1 VPYSMNNLLRK
12 INMSKLMLLTIVC
25 WLLVSK
31 PLYGQ
36 ESQAPHGDHVPDH
49 NGLVLMHSNE
59 KMHFEVV
66 VVEAGG
72 IELYLSD
79 AIRMQLPAVTVSDV
93 VVEIERTDGSV
104 EFVNMAMSD
113 AGDAWSGPS
122 KPVTDGDSIVRI
134 GFLFNGEPFFVDIPA
149 MAFPPLRE
157 LMKLPMASPE
167 EHHAA

>member
-1 VPYSMNNLLRK
+1 MNKLSQK
-12 INMSKLMLLTIVC
+12 INLFKLIIALLIC
-25 WLLVSK
+25 WLFVIK

-36 ESQAPHGDHVPDH
+36 EPQAPHGDHVPDH

-59 KMHFEVV
+59 EMHFEVV
-66 VVEAGG
+66 VIEQGG
-72 IELYLSD
+72 IEFYLSD
-79 AIRMQLPAVTVSDV
+79 AIRMNLPAVTVSDV

-104 EFVNMAMSD
+104 EFVNMAMS
-113 AGDAWSGPS
+113 ASGDAWSGPS
-122 KPVTDGDSIVRI
+122 KPVTDKDSIVRI

-157 LMKLPMASPE
+157 LMNMAMPE